1 MSFDYSRLRG
11 KIKQKCRSQAVF
23 AYKMGLTE
31 KTISAKLNGD
41 REWKQGEIIEACRI
55 LGVPTS
61 KIKDYFFKKKV

>member
-41 REWKQGEIIEACRI
+41 REWKQGEIIE
-55 LGVPTS
+55 
-61 KIKDYFFKKKV
+61 D